1 VCPILM
7 RQDGTRAGRPPNRSR
22 GRRPGNKNSFRLRA
36 PLSDCYG
43 SRRCR
48 RCGGGAVVGGGPSS
62 FSNCWDAPHCQQA
75 LSRDHAGDGRSAVRG
90 ALARHMTGRLRL
102 GRDLRQ

>member
-62 FSNCWDAPHCQQA
+62 SPIAGTRHTASRPSHAIMRAMAAAP
-75 LSRDHAGDGRSAVRG
+75 
-90 ALARHMTGRLRL
+90 
-102 GRDLRQ
+102 